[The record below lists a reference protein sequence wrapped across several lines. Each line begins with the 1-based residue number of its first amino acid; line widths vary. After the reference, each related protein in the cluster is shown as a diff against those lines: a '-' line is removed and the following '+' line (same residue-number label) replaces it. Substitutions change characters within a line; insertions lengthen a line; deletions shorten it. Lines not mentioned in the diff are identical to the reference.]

1 MNIKKLRKQ
10 KGWTQQDLA
19 KKVGLTRKTINL
31 MENGKAEIQLLH
43 RLAFERVFH
52 NKPLRSNLN

>member
-31 MENGKAEIQLLH
+31 MENGKAEIKLLH

-52 NKPLRSNLN
+52 KNSYK

>member
-10 KGWTQQDLA
+10 KGWSQRELGE
-19 KKVGLTRKTINL
+19 KVGLTRKTINL
-31 MENGKAEIQLLH
+31 MENDKAEIQLLH

-52 NKPLRSNLN
+52 GNCCK